1 MSGAYTDLAPIY
13 DAVGLADFAA
23 AMTPRLVDF
32 AQRHDWLGRRIVDLG
47 CGTGAG
53 LRWLAQHNYVAAGVD
68 SAPEMLAQA
77 RAALAAGG
85 SDGRSLNADLHQRDI
100 RELGPDLAGTDLAL
114 ALDVLNELN
123 GLRDLEAVFQGVSAI
138 LNPGKLF
145 IFDLHTAQGLAEMGL
160 AGAALQEMP
169 DLTVF
174 TTSDYDYER
183 QINERRYLA
192 FQRAGAAWS
201 RLEATRALRAFPA
214 QAVAT
219 LLQRCGFQTS
229 HVLDLNFGSFE
240 PGVSRAA
247 RVVFVAEKR

>member
-1 MSGAYTDLAPIY
+1 MSAVYANLAPFY
-13 DAVGLADFAA
+13 DAVGMASFAA

-47 CGTGAG
+47 CGTGVG
-53 LRWLAQHNYVAAGVD
+53 LCWLAQHNYVTAGVD

-85 SDGRSLNADLHQRDI
+85 SGGRSLNADLHQRDI
-100 RELGPDLAGTDLAL
+100 RELGPELAGSDLAL
-114 ALDVLNELN
+114 ALDVLNDLN
-123 GLRDLEAVFQGVSAI
+123 SLRDLELVFRGVHAI

-145 IFDLHTAQGLAEMGL
+145 VFDLHTIQGLAEMEL
-160 AGAALQEMP
+160 AGAALQELP

-174 TTSDYDYER
+174 TTSVYDHER
-183 QINERRYLA
+183 QISERRYLF
-192 FQRAGAAWS
+192 FQRAGDTWTRS
-201 RLEATRALRAFPA
+201 EATRAQRAFPA

-219 LLQRCGFQTS
+219 LLQRCGFQAS
-229 HVLDLNFGSFE
+229 HVLDLAFNSFE

-247 RVVFVAEKR
+247 RIIFVAEKR

>member
-1 MSGAYTDLAPIY
+1 MAE
-13 DAVGLADFAA
+13 FAA

-32 AQRHDWLGRRIVDLG
+32 AQRHDWLGRRVVDLG

-53 LRWLAQHNYVAAGVD
+53 LRWLAQRSYIVTGVD
-68 SAPEMLAQA
+68 SAPEMLALA
-77 RAALAAGG
+77 RTTLEA
-85 SDGRSLNADLHQRDI
+85 DHLNADLFERDI

-123 GLRDLEAVFQGVSAI
+123 SLRDLEAVFRNVHAI

-145 IFDLHTAQGLAEMGL
+145 VFDLHTVQGLAEMGL
-160 AGAALQEMP
+160 QGDTLVRDTSE
-169 DLTVF
+169 LTVF
-174 TTSDYDYER
+174 TANQYDYER
-183 QINERRYLA
+183 QINERRYLV
-192 FQRAGAAWS
+192 FQRASASWTRTEAA
-201 RLEATRALRAFPA
+201 RTLRAFPA

-229 HVLDLNFGSFE
+229 HVLDLSFSNFE

-247 RVVFVAEKR
+247 RIVFVVEKH

>member
-1 MSGAYTDLAPIY
+1 M
-13 DAVGLADFAA
+13 ADFAA

-53 LRWLAQHNYVAAGVD
+53 LRWLAQRNYVAAGVD
-68 SAPEMLAQA
+68 SAPAMLALT
-77 RAALAAGG
+77 RAALSAGG
-85 SDGRSLNADLHQRDI
+85 SDGRNLNADLRQQDI

-123 GLRDLEAVFQGVSAI
+123 SLRDLEAVFRSVHTI

-145 IFDLHTAQGLAEMGL
+145 IFDLHTLQGLAQMGL
-160 AGAALQEMP
+160 EGMTLLRDLP

-174 TTSDYDYER
+174 TSSDYDHER
-183 QINERRYLA
+183 QVNERRYLV
-192 FQRAGAAWS
+192 FQRAGDAWT
-201 RLEATRALRAFPA
+201 RAEATRALRAFPA

-219 LLQRCGFQTS
+219 LLQRCGFQAN
-229 HVLDLNFGSFE
+229 HVLDLNFDSFE

-247 RVVFVAEKR
+247 RIIFVAEKH